1 MQSSPLKDIN
11 KLFSIAKIGGWI
23 GLVVGAS
30 LISFLEFTYFAI
42 QLIRTG
48 LKKGT
53 VAPKKGRTK
62 ETTAHYNP
70 PF

>member
-1 MQSSPLKDIN
+1 MQSSPLKVIN

-30 LISFLEFTYFAI
+30 LISFLEFIYFAI

-48 LKKGT
+48 LKKGP
-53 VAPKKGRTK
+53 VAPKEGGSE
-62 ETTAHYNP
+62 ETTANYNP